1 MANRVGFSYEKLIQ
15 RYYRPKYF
23 KWLRRAA
30 WALLLILALC
40 VWAAAAG

>member
-23 KWLRRAA
+23 KTLKAAA
-30 WALLLILALC
+30 WIMLILIALC
-40 VWAAAAG
+40 VWAAVAG